1 MVLMPCRA
9 ADTGTGTELS
19 TAFTAVSLST
29 PVIRKSTVGR
39 MVMLPARQEKET
51 VRTSYIISTAESE
64 VRITVLP
71 NARTPL
77 PDKNLQTTGQAE

>member
-19 TAFTAVSLST
+19 SALTAVSFST

-39 MVMLPARQEKET
+39 MVMLPSKGKKET
-51 VRTSYIISTAESE
+51 VRDHFIVNT
-64 VRITVLP
+64 TVSS
-71 NARTPL
+71 NIHT
-77 PDKNLQTTGQAE
+77 DC